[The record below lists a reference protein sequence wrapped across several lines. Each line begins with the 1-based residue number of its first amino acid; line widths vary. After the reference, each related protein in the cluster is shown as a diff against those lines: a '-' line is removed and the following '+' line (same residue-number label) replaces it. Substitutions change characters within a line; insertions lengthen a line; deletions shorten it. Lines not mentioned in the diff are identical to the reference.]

1 MRMTSL
7 RIRLIVLMGLA
18 VVLAALLQGALAYR
32 NALEEA
38 DTLFDYQMRQTA
50 LALRAG
56 LPVDARAAAPLLPPE
71 DENHE
76 FIVQVWTN
84 EGLRI
89 FESAFGA
96 ALPQVAVLGFAD
108 VPVRGTTYRVFS
120 LQSPAQVI
128 QVAQNLQVRRHMA
141 RTLAWRTVWPI
152 ALLAPLLALAV
163 WWLVGHALRPVERVR
178 RELAERGAASL
189 APVHDTDLPQE
200 VQPLVQELNLLFARV
215 QQAFESQ
222 QHFVADAA
230 HALRSPLQALKL
242 QLQGLQRAPDEA
254 ARQQAQQRLA
264 AGIDRAA
271 QLVDQL
277 LLLAREDA
285 QRGPGGGLAAGVR
298 ADAGQA
304 QAAAPADLAALVA
317 QQLAD
322 LAVTAQAQ
330 GVDLGLAE
338 GSAPSAWV
346 QGEAASL
353 QVLLRN
359 LLDNAVKYTPAGGQV
374 DVRLAL
380 LPATADHGAQV
391 ELRVDDSGPGIPA
404 AERARALERFVR
416 AEGAAASGVPG
427 SGLGLAIVQTIA
439 QRQGAQVELLE
450 SASLGGLC
458 VRVCWPAAQ
467 GGMER
472 GSVGAL

>member
-1 MRMTSL
+1 MRMSSLHMTSL
-7 RIRLIVLMGLA
+7 RMRLIALMGA
-18 VVLAALLQGALAYR
+18 AIVLAALVQGALAYR

-38 DTLFDYQMRQTA
+38 DSLFDYQMRQTA

-56 LPVDARAAAPLLPPE
+56 LPLEAREATPLLPPK

-96 ALPQVAVLGFAD
+96 ALPQMAVLGFAD

-128 QVAQNLQVRRHMA
+128 QVAQDLQVRSHMA

-163 WWLVGHALRPVERVR
+163 WWVVGHALQPVERVR
-178 RELAERGAASL
+178 RELSGRGAASL
-189 APVHDTDLPQE
+189 EPVHDGDLPQE
-200 VQPLVQELNLLFARV
+200 VQPLVQELNLLFDRV
-215 QQAFESQ
+215 RQAFESQ

-254 ARQQAQQRLA
+254 ARQLALQRLS

-285 QRGPGGGLAAGVR
+285 QQGARST
-298 ADAGQA
+298 
-304 QAAAPADLAALVA
+304 AAPVVDVVPLVA
-317 QQLAD
+317 QQLVD
-322 LAVTAQAQ
+322 MAVTAQAQ

-338 GSAPSAWV
+338 GSAAQAQVRADP
-346 QGEAASL
+346 ASL

-359 LLDNAVKYTPAGGQV
+359 LVDNAVKYTPAGGQV
-374 DVRLAL
+374 DVQL
-380 LPATADHGAQV
+380 LRKPGQV
-391 ELRVDDSGPGIPA
+391 VLRVEDSGPGIPE

-416 AEGAAASGVPG
+416 ADGVAAAGIQG

-439 QRQGAQVELLE
+439 QRQGAQIALLTSE
-450 SASLGGLC
+450 RLGGLC
-458 VRVCWPAAQ
+458 VQMCWPAAD
-467 GGMER
+467 GEG
-472 GSVGAL
+472 VDAGAGADVPPADAGAPLS

>member
-1 MRMTSL
+1 MTSL
-7 RIRLIVLMGLA
+7 RLRLIVLMGLA
-18 VVLAALLQGALAYR
+18 IVLAAVLQGALAYR
-32 NALEEA
+32 NALQEA
-38 DTLFDYQMRQTA
+38 DLLFDYQMRQTA

-56 LPVDARAAAPLLPPE
+56 LPVDARAASPLLPPE

-96 ALPQVAVLGFAD
+96 ALPQMAVLGFAD
-108 VPVRGTTYRVFS
+108 VRVRGSIYRVFS

-128 QVAQNLQVRRHMA
+128 QVAQDLQVRSHMA

-163 WWLVGHALRPVERVR
+163 WWVVGHALRPVERVR
-178 RELAERGAASL
+178 RELAGRDATSL
-189 APVHDTDLPQE
+189 APVQEGDVPQE

-254 ARQQAQQRLA
+254 TRQLAQQRLA

-285 QRGPGGGLAAGVR
+285 QQGTRNTTP
-298 ADAGQA
+298 
-304 QAAAPADLAALVA
+304 APQVDLAPLVA

-322 LAVTAQAQ
+322 MAAQAQAQ
-330 GVDLGLAE
+330 GVDLGLGT
-338 GSAPSAWV
+338 GSAAAAWV
-346 QGEAASL
+346 RAEPASL

-359 LLDNAVKYTPAGGQV
+359 LVDNAVKYTPAGGQV
-374 DVRLAL
+374 DVRLELCSAADGAASVL
-380 LPATADHGAQV
+380 LSV
-391 ELRVDDSGPGIPA
+391 EDSGPGIPE
-404 AERARALERFVR
+404 AERAHALERFVR
-416 AEGAAASGVPG
+416 AEGAAASGIQG

-439 QRQGAQVELLE
+439 QRQGAQVALHSSE
-450 SASLGGLC
+450 SLGGLC
-458 VRVCWPAAQ
+458 VQVRWPAAQ
-467 GGMER
+467 SM
-472 GSVGAL
+472 A

>member
-1 MRMTSL
+1 MKTTSL
-7 RIRLIVLMGLA
+7 RFRLIVLMGLA
-18 VVLAALLQGALAYR
+18 IVLAALLQGALAYR
-32 NALEEA
+32 NALAEA
-38 DTLFDYQMRQTA
+38 DALFDYQMRQTA

-56 LPVDARAAAPLLPPE
+56 LPVDARAASPLLPPE

-96 ALPQVAVLGFAD
+96 ALPQMAVLGFAD

-128 QVAQNLQVRRHMA
+128 QVAQNLQVRRQMA

-163 WWLVGHALRPVERVR
+163 WWVVGHALRPVERVR
-178 RELAERGAASL
+178 RELAGRSAASL
-189 APVHDTDLPQE
+189 APVAEAGLPQE

-215 QQAFESQ
+215 QQAFASQ

-254 ARQQAQQRLA
+254 ARQRAQQRLA

-285 QRGPGGGLAAGVR
+285 QQGAHSSP
-298 ADAGQA
+298 
-304 QAAAPADLAALVA
+304 APVVDLAPLVA

-322 LAVTAQAQ
+322 LAASAQAQ

-338 GSAPSAWV
+338 GSAAAANVRAES
-346 QGEAASL
+346 ASL
-353 QVLLRN
+353 QVLLGN
-359 LLDNAVKYTPAGGQV
+359 LLDNAIKYTPTGGQV

-380 LPATADHGAQV
+380 LPAVPDSPAQV
-391 ELRVDDSGPGIPA
+391 ELRVEDSGPGIPA
-404 AERARALERFVR
+404 AERARALKRFVR
-416 AEGAAASGVPG
+416 ADGAAASGVPG

-439 QRQGAQVELLE
+439 QRQGGQVELLE
-450 SASLGGLC
+450 SAALGGLC
-458 VRVCWPAAQ
+458 VRVCWPAVESA
-467 GGMER
+467 
-472 GSVGAL
+472 

>member
-18 VVLAALLQGALAYR
+18 IVLAALLQGALAYR

-56 LPVDARAAAPLLPPE
+56 LPVDAHAASPLLPPE

-96 ALPQVAVLGFAD
+96 ALPQMAVLGFAD

-128 QVAQNLQVRRHMA
+128 QVAQNLQVRRQMA

-163 WWLVGHALRPVERVR
+163 WWVVGHALRPVERVR
-178 RELAERGAASL
+178 RELAGRSAASL
-189 APVHDTDLPQE
+189 APVHEADLPQE
-200 VQPLVQELNLLFARV
+200 VRPLVHELNLLFARV

-254 ARQQAQQRLA
+254 ARQRAQQRLA

-285 QRGPGGGLAAGVR
+285 Q
-298 ADAGQA
+298 
-304 QAAAPADLAALVA
+304 QAARSSAAPVVDLAPLVA
-317 QQLAD
+317 QQLVDGA
-322 LAVTAQAQ
+322 ASAQAQ
-330 GVDLGLAE
+330 GVDVGLAE
-338 GSAPSAWV
+338 GSAPTARV
-346 QGEAASL
+346 RAEPASL
-353 QVLLRN
+353 QVLLGN
-359 LLDNAVKYTPAGGQV
+359 LLDNAIKYTPAGGQV

-380 LPATADHGAQV
+380 LPASADRPAQV
-391 ELRVDDSGPGIPA
+391 ELRVEDSGPGIPA

-450 SASLGGLC
+450 SATLGGLC
-458 VRVCWPAAQ
+458 VRVCWPAVQSGVPA
-467 GGMER
+467 
-472 GSVGAL
+472 

>member
-1 MRMTSL
+1 MRMSSLHMTSL
-7 RIRLIVLMGLA
+7 RMRLIALMGA
-18 VVLAALLQGALAYR
+18 AIVLAALVQGALAYR

-38 DTLFDYQMRQTA
+38 DSLFDYQMRQTA

-56 LPVDARAAAPLLPPE
+56 LPLEAREATPLLPPK

-96 ALPQVAVLGFAD
+96 ALPQMAVLGFAD

-128 QVAQNLQVRRHMA
+128 QVAQDLQVRSHMA
-141 RTLAWRTVWPI
+141 RTLAWRTACPI

-163 WWLVGHALRPVERVR
+163 WWVVGHALQPVERVR
-178 RELAERGAASL
+178 RELSGRGAASL
-189 APVHDTDLPQE
+189 EPVHDGDLPQE
-200 VQPLVQELNLLFARV
+200 VQPLVQELNLLFDRV
-215 QQAFESQ
+215 RQAFESQ

-254 ARQQAQQRLA
+254 ARQLALQRLS

-285 QRGPGGGLAAGVR
+285 QQ
-298 ADAGQA
+298 DARST
-304 QAAAPADLAALVA
+304 AAPVVDVAPLVA
-317 QQLAD
+317 QQLVD
-322 LAVTAQAQ
+322 MAVTAQAQ

-338 GSAPSAWV
+338 ASAAQALVRADP
-346 QGEAASL
+346 ASL

-359 LLDNAVKYTPAGGQV
+359 LVDNAVKYTPAGGQV
-374 DVRLAL
+374 DVQL
-380 LPATADHGAQV
+380 LLQPSQV
-391 ELRVDDSGPGIPA
+391 VLRVEDSGPGIPE

-416 AEGAAASGVPG
+416 ADGVAAAGIQG

-439 QRQGAQVELLE
+439 QRQGAQIALLTSE
-450 SASLGGLC
+450 RLGGLC
-458 VRVCWPAAQ
+458 VQMCWPAAD
-467 GGMER
+467 GEG
-472 GSVGAL
+472 VGVDADVPPADAAAPLS

>member
-18 VVLAALLQGALAYR
+18 IVLAALLQGALAYR

-141 RTLAWRTVWPI
+141 RALAWRTVWPI

-189 APVHDTDLPQE
+189 APVHDADLPQE

-242 QLQGLQRAPDEA
+242 QLQGLQRAPDDA

-285 QRGPGGGLAAGVR
+285 Q
-298 ADAGQA
+298 
-304 QAAAPADLAALVA
+304 QAARSSAAPVVDLAPLVA
-317 QQLAD
+317 QQLMDVA
-322 LAVTAQAQ
+322 ASAQAQ
-330 GVDLGLAE
+330 GVDLGLPE
-338 GSAPSAWV
+338 GSAPAASVRA
-346 QGEAASL
+346 EAASV
-353 QVLLRN
+353 QLLLAN
-359 LLDNAVKYTPAGGQV
+359 LLDNAIKYTPAGGQV

-380 LPATADHGAQV
+380 LEAAPDRQAQV
-391 ELRVDDSGPGIPA
+391 ELRVEDSGPGIPA

-450 SASLGGLC
+450 SATLGGLC

-467 GGMER
+467 GGME
-472 GSVGAL
+472 

>member
-1 MRMTSL
+1 MTSL
-7 RIRLIVLMGLA
+7 RLRLIVLMGLA
-18 VVLAALLQGALAYR
+18 IVLAAVLQGALAYR
-32 NALEEA
+32 NALQEA
-38 DTLFDYQMRQTA
+38 DLLFDYQMRQTA

-56 LPVDARAAAPLLPPE
+56 LPVDARAASPLLPPE

-96 ALPQVAVLGFAD
+96 ALPQMAVLGFAD
-108 VPVRGTTYRVFS
+108 VRVRGSIYRVFS

-128 QVAQNLQVRRHMA
+128 QVAQDLQVRSHMA

-152 ALLAPLLALAV
+152 ALLVPLLALAV
-163 WWLVGHALRPVERVR
+163 WWVVGHALRPVERVR
-178 RELAERGAASL
+178 RELAGRDATSL
-189 APVHDTDLPQE
+189 APVPENDLPQE

-242 QLQGLQRAPDEA
+242 QLQGLQRAPDA
-254 ARQQAQQRLA
+254 PTRQLAQQRLA
-264 AGIDRAA
+264 AGIDRAT

-285 QRGPGGGLAAGVR
+285 QQGARNP
-298 ADAGQA
+298 
-304 QAAAPADLAALVA
+304 APAPRVDLAPLVA

-322 LAVTAQAQ
+322 MAAQAQAQ
-330 GVDLGLAE
+330 GVDLGLGT
-338 GSAPSAWV
+338 GSALAAWV
-346 QGEAASL
+346 RAESASL

-359 LLDNAVKYTPAGGQV
+359 LVDNAVKYTPAGGQV
-374 DVRLAL
+374 DVRLEL
-380 LPATADHGAQV
+380 HPAADEGRTPAQV
-391 ELRVDDSGPGIPA
+391 LLWVEDSGPGIPE
-404 AERARALERFVR
+404 AERPHALERFVR
-416 AEGAAASGVPG
+416 TEGAAASGIQG

-439 QRQGAQVELLE
+439 HRQGAQVALHT
-450 SASLGGLC
+450 SDALGGLC
-458 VRVCWPAAQ
+458 VQVSWPAA
-467 GGMER
+467 
-472 GSVGAL
+472 

>member
-7 RIRLIVLMGLA
+7 RIRLIALMCA
-18 VVLAALLQGALAYR
+18 AIALAALLQGALAYR

-38 DTLFDYQMRQTA
+38 DALFDYQMRQTA

-56 LPVDARAAAPLLPPE
+56 LPVDARAASPLLPPE

-96 ALPQVAVLGFAD
+96 ALPQMAVLGFAD

-128 QVAQNLQVRRHMA
+128 QVAQDLQVRRHMA

-152 ALLAPLLALAV
+152 AWLAPLLALAV
-163 WWLVGHALRPVERVR
+163 WWVVGHTLRPVERVR
-178 RELAERGAASL
+178 RELAGRGAASL
-189 APVHDTDLPQE
+189 APVHDADLPQE

-230 HALRSPLQALKL
+230 HALRTPLQALKL
-242 QLQGLQRAPDEA
+242 QLQGLQRAPDDA
-254 ARQQAQQRLA
+254 ARERAQQRLA
-264 AGIDRAA
+264 AGIDRAT

-277 LLLAREDA
+277 LQLAREDA
-285 QRGPGGGLAAGVR
+285 KQGAAG
-298 ADAGQA
+298 AHL
-304 QAAAPADLAALVA
+304 APAVDVAPLVA

-322 LAVTAQAQ
+322 LASTAQAQ

-338 GSAPSAWV
+338 GSAPAAWV
-346 QGEAASL
+346 RGEAASL
-353 QVLLRN
+353 QVLLGN
-359 LLDNAVKYTPAGGQV
+359 LLDNAIKYTPRGGRVDVSLALAAESLGQPGQV
-374 DVRLAL
+374 V
-380 LPATADHGAQV
+380 
-391 ELRVDDSGPGIPA
+391 LRVEDSGPGIPA
-404 AERARALERFVR
+404 AERDRALERFVR
-416 AEGAAASGVPG
+416 ADSAAASGIQG

-439 QRQGAQVELLE
+439 QRQGAQVTLLA

-458 VRVCWPAAQ
+458 VQVCWPAVPD
-467 GGMER
+467 R
-472 GSVGAL
+472 GAAA

>member
-1 MRMTSL
+1 MKATSL

-18 VVLAALLQGALAYR
+18 IVLAALLQGALAYR

-56 LPVDARAAAPLLPPE
+56 LPVDAHAASPLLPPE

-96 ALPQVAVLGFAD
+96 ALPQMAVLGFAD

-128 QVAQNLQVRRHMA
+128 QVAQNLQVRRQMA

-163 WWLVGHALRPVERVR
+163 WWVVGHALRPVERVR
-178 RELAERGAASL
+178 RELAGRSAASL
-189 APVHDTDLPQE
+189 APVHEADLPQE
-200 VQPLVQELNLLFARV
+200 VQPLVRELNLLFARV

-254 ARQQAQQRLA
+254 ARLRAQQRLA

-285 QRGPGGGLAAGVR
+285 Q
-298 ADAGQA
+298 
-304 QAAAPADLAALVA
+304 QAARSSAAPVVDLAPLVA
-317 QQLAD
+317 QQLVDGA
-322 LAVTAQAQ
+322 ASAQAQ
-330 GVDLGLAE
+330 GVDVGLAE
-338 GSAPSAWV
+338 GSAPTARV
-346 QGEAASL
+346 QAEPASL
-353 QVLLRN
+353 QVLLGN
-359 LLDNAVKYTPAGGQV
+359 LLDNAIKYTPAGGQV

-380 LPATADHGAQV
+380 LPASADGPAQV
-391 ELRVDDSGPGIPA
+391 ELRVEDSGPGIPA

-450 SASLGGLC
+450 SATLGGLC
-458 VRVCWPAAQ
+458 VRVCWPAVQSGVSA
-467 GGMER
+467 
-472 GSVGAL
+472 

>member
-18 VVLAALLQGALAYR
+18 IVLAALLQGALAYR
-32 NALEEA
+32 SALEEA

-56 LPVDARAAAPLLPPE
+56 LPVDAHAASPLLPPE

-96 ALPQVAVLGFAD
+96 ALPQMAVLGFAD

-128 QVAQNLQVRRHMA
+128 QVAQNLQVRRQMA

-152 ALLAPLLALAV
+152 ALLAPLLALAG
-163 WWLVGHALRPVERVR
+163 WWVVGHALRPVERVR
-178 RELAERGAASL
+178 RELAGRSAASL
-189 APVHDTDLPQE
+189 APVHEADLPQE
-200 VQPLVQELNLLFARV
+200 VRPLVHELNLLFARV

-254 ARQQAQQRLA
+254 ARQRAQQRLA

-285 QRGPGGGLAAGVR
+285 Q
-298 ADAGQA
+298 
-304 QAAAPADLAALVA
+304 QAARSSAAPVVDLAPLVA
-317 QQLAD
+317 QQLMDMA
-322 LAVTAQAQ
+322 ASAQAQ

-338 GSAPSAWV
+338 SSVPITHVRAEP
-346 QGEAASL
+346 ASL
-353 QVLLRN
+353 QLLLGN
-359 LLDNAVKYTPAGGQV
+359 LLDNAIKYTPAGGQV

-380 LPATADHGAQV
+380 LPASADGLAQV
-391 ELRVDDSGPGIPA
+391 ELRVEDSGPGIPA
-404 AERARALERFVR
+404 GERARALERFVR
-416 AEGAAASGVPG
+416 AEGAAASGVSG
-427 SGLGLAIVQTIA
+427 SGLAIVQTIA
-439 QRQGAQVELLE
+439 QRQGAQVELQE
-450 SASLGGLC
+450 SATLGGLC
-458 VRVCWPAAQ
+458 VRVCWPAVQ
-467 GGMER
+467 GEVAAEGQ
-472 GSVGAL
+472 G

>member
-1 MRMTSL
+1 MKATSL

-18 VVLAALLQGALAYR
+18 IVLAALLQGALAYR

-56 LPVDARAAAPLLPPE
+56 LPVDAHAASPLLPPE

-96 ALPQVAVLGFAD
+96 ALPQMAVLGFAD

-128 QVAQNLQVRRHMA
+128 QVAQNLQVRRQMA

-163 WWLVGHALRPVERVR
+163 WWVVGHALRPVERVR
-178 RELAERGAASL
+178 RELAGRSAASL
-189 APVHDTDLPQE
+189 APVPEAGLPQE
-200 VQPLVQELNLLFARV
+200 VQPLVRELNLLFARV

-254 ARQQAQQRLA
+254 ARQRAQQRLA

-285 QRGPGGGLAAGVR
+285 Q
-298 ADAGQA
+298 
-304 QAAAPADLAALVA
+304 QAARSSAAPVVDLAPLVA
-317 QQLAD
+317 QQLVDGA
-322 LAVTAQAQ
+322 ASAQAQ
-330 GVDLGLAE
+330 GVDVGLAE
-338 GSAPSAWV
+338 GSAPTARV
-346 QGEAASL
+346 RAEPASL
-353 QVLLRN
+353 QVLLGN
-359 LLDNAVKYTPAGGQV
+359 LLDNAIKYTPAGGQV
-374 DVRLAL
+374 DVRLVL
-380 LPATADHGAQV
+380 LPASADGPAQV
-391 ELRVDDSGPGIPA
+391 ELRVEDSGPGIPA

-450 SASLGGLC
+450 SATLGGLC
-458 VRVCWPAAQ
+458 VRVCWPAVQSGVSA
-467 GGMER
+467 
-472 GSVGAL
+472 

>member
-1 MRMTSL
+1 MKMTSL
-7 RIRLIVLMGLA
+7 RIRLIVLMGMA
-18 VVLAALLQGALAYR
+18 IVLAALLQGALAYR

-56 LPVDARAAAPLLPPE
+56 LPVDAHAASPLLPPE

-96 ALPQVAVLGFAD
+96 ALPQMAVLGFAD

-128 QVAQNLQVRRHMA
+128 QVAQNLQVRRQMA

-163 WWLVGHALRPVERVR
+163 WWVVGHALRPVERVR
-178 RELAERGAASL
+178 RELAGRSAASL
-189 APVHDTDLPQE
+189 TPVHEGDLPQE
-200 VQPLVQELNLLFARV
+200 VQPLVRELNLLFARV

-254 ARQQAQQRLA
+254 ARQRAQQRLA

-285 QRGPGGGLAAGVR
+285 Q
-298 ADAGQA
+298 
-304 QAAAPADLAALVA
+304 QAARSSAAPVVDLAPLVA
-317 QQLAD
+317 QQLMDMA
-322 LAVTAQAQ
+322 ASAQAQ
-330 GVDLGLAE
+330 GVDVGLAE
-338 GSAPSAWV
+338 GSAPTARV
-346 QGEAASL
+346 RAEPASL
-353 QVLLRN
+353 QVLLGN
-359 LLDNAVKYTPAGGQV
+359 LLDNAIKYTPAGGQV
-374 DVRLAL
+374 DVRLVL
-380 LPATADHGAQV
+380 LPASVDGPAQV
-391 ELRVDDSGPGIPA
+391 ELRVEDSGPGIPA

-450 SASLGGLC
+450 SATLGGLC
-458 VRVCWPAAQ
+458 VRVCWPAVQSGVPA
-467 GGMER
+467 
-472 GSVGAL
+472 

>member
-1 MRMTSL
+1 MTSL

-18 VVLAALLQGALAYR
+18 IVLAALLQGALAYR

-141 RTLAWRTVWPI
+141 RALAWRTVWPI

-200 VQPLVQELNLLFARV
+200 VLPLVQELNLLFARV

-242 QLQGLQRAPDEA
+242 QLQGLQRAPDDA

-285 QRGPGGGLAAGVR
+285 Q
-298 ADAGQA
+298 
-304 QAAAPADLAALVA
+304 QAARSSAAPVVDLAPLVA
-317 QQLAD
+317 QQLMDVA
-322 LAVTAQAQ
+322 ASAQAQ

-338 GSAPSAWV
+338 GSAPAASVRA
-346 QGEAASL
+346 EAASV
-353 QVLLRN
+353 QLLLAN
-359 LLDNAVKYTPAGGQV
+359 LLDNAIKYTPAGGQV

-391 ELRVDDSGPGIPA
+391 ALRVEDSGPGIPA

-450 SASLGGLC
+450 SATLGGLC
-458 VRVCWPAAQ
+458 VRVRWPAAQ
-467 GGMER
+467 GGMEQ
-472 GSVGAL
+472 GSRGAL

>member
-1 MRMTSL
+1 MPLNSL
-7 RIRLIVLMGLA
+7 RLRLIVLMGVA
-18 VVLAALLQGALAYR
+18 IALAALLQGALAYR
-32 NALEEA
+32 NALQEA
-38 DTLFDYQMRQTA
+38 DALFDYQMRQTA

-71 DENHE
+71 DESHE

-163 WWLVGHALRPVERVR
+163 WWVVGHALRPVDRVR
-178 RELAERGAASL
+178 RELAARGAASL
-189 APVHDTDLPQE
+189 EPVHAEGLPQE

-242 QLQGLQRAPDEA
+242 QLQSLQRAPDEA
-254 ARQQAQQRLA
+254 ARQLAQQRLA

-285 QRGPGGGLAAGVR
+285 QHSAAPN
-298 ADAGQA
+298 AGQSVA
-304 QAAAPADLAALVA
+304 MAAAPVNLAALVA

-322 LAVTAQAQ
+322 VAVTAQAH

-338 GSAPSAWV
+338 GSAPTAWV
-346 QGEAASL
+346 RGEAASL
-353 QVLLRN
+353 QVLLGN

-374 DVRLAL
+374 DARLTL
-380 LPATADHGAQV
+380 LPATASEGAQV

-404 AERARALERFVR
+404 AERQRAMERFVR
-416 AEGAAASGVPG
+416 AEGASASGIQG

-450 SASLGGLC
+450 SAALGGLC
-458 VRVCWPAAQ
+458 VRVRWPMAGEGPA
-467 GGMER
+467 
-472 GSVGAL
+472 

>member
-1 MRMTSL
+1 MTSL

-18 VVLAALLQGALAYR
+18 IVLAALLQGALAYR

-141 RTLAWRTVWPI
+141 RALAWRTVWPI

-189 APVHDTDLPQE
+189 APVHDADLPQE

-242 QLQGLQRAPDEA
+242 QLQGLQRAPDDA

-285 QRGPGGGLAAGVR
+285 Q
-298 ADAGQA
+298 
-304 QAAAPADLAALVA
+304 QAARSSAAPVVDLAPLVA
-317 QQLAD
+317 QQLMDVA
-322 LAVTAQAQ
+322 ASAQAQ
-330 GVDLGLAE
+330 GVDLGLPE
-338 GSAPSAWV
+338 GSAPAASVRA
-346 QGEAASL
+346 EAASV
-353 QVLLRN
+353 QLLLAN
-359 LLDNAVKYTPAGGQV
+359 LLDNAIKYTPAGGQV

-380 LPATADHGAQV
+380 LEAAPDRQAQV
-391 ELRVDDSGPGIPA
+391 ELRVEDSGPGIPA

-450 SASLGGLC
+450 SATLGGLC

-467 GGMER
+467 GGME
-472 GSVGAL
+472 

>member
-1 MRMTSL
+1 MRWHTVSL
-7 RIRLIVLMGLA
+7 RVRLVVLMGVA
-18 VVLAALLQGALAYR
+18 IVLAALVQGGLAYR
-32 NALEEA
+32 NALQEA
-38 DTLFDYQMRQTA
+38 DTLFDYQMQQTA

-56 LPVDARAAAPLLPPE
+56 LPVDARAASPLLPPE

-96 ALPQVAVLGFAD
+96 SLPQMAVLGFAD
-108 VPVRGTTYRVFS
+108 VPARGTTYRVFS

-128 QVAQNLQVRRHMA
+128 QVAQDLRVRSRMA
-141 RTLAWRTVWPI
+141 QSLAWRTVWPI

-163 WWLVGHALRPVERVR
+163 WWVVGH
-178 RELAERGAASL
+178 SL
-189 APVHDTDLPQE
+189 APVRRVQRELAGRGAQSLEPVAETGLPPE
-200 VQPLVQELNLLFARV
+200 VLPLVQELNLLFARV

-242 QLQGLQRAPDEA
+242 QLQGLQRASDDA
-254 ARQQAQQRLA
+254 ARHTAMQRLA
-264 AGIDRAA
+264 SGIDRSA

-285 QRGPGGGLAAGVR
+285 QASPANTASP
-298 ADAGQA
+298 
-304 QAAAPADLAALVA
+304 APVLDLAPLVA
-317 QQLAD
+317 QQLMDMA
-322 LAVTAQAQ
+322 ATAQAQ

-338 GSAPSAWV
+338 GSTPVARVRAEP
-346 QGEAASL
+346 ASL

-359 LLDNAVKYTPAGGQV
+359 LVDNAVKYTPAGGQV
-374 DVRLAL
+374 DVQL
-380 LPATADHGAQV
+380 LHRPATGDQPAQV
-391 ELRVDDSGPGIPA
+391 LLRVEDSGPGIPA
-404 AERARALERFVR
+404 AERARAMERFVR
-416 AEGAAASGVPG
+416 AEGAAASGVQG

-439 QRQGAQVELLE
+439 QRQGASVQLE
-450 SASLGGLC
+450 ASERLGGLC
-458 VRVCWPAAQ
+458 VQVAWPEATAPAA
-467 GGMER
+467 
-472 GSVGAL
+472 AA

>member
-1 MRMTSL
+1 MTSL

-141 RTLAWRTVWPI
+141 RALAWRTVWPI

-242 QLQGLQRAPDEA
+242 QLQGLQRAPDDA

-285 QRGPGGGLAAGVR
+285 Q
-298 ADAGQA
+298 
-304 QAAAPADLAALVA
+304 QAARSSAAPVVDLAPLVA
-317 QQLAD
+317 QQLMDVA
-322 LAVTAQAQ
+322 ASAQAQ

-338 GSAPSAWV
+338 GSAPAASVRA
-346 QGEAASL
+346 EAASV
-353 QVLLRN
+353 QLLLAN
-359 LLDNAVKYTPAGGQV
+359 LLDNAIKYTPAGGQV
-374 DVRLAL
+374 DVRLTL
-380 LPATADHGAQV
+380 LAAAPDRPAQV
-391 ELRVDDSGPGIPA
+391 ELRVEDSGPGIPT

-439 QRQGAQVELLE
+439 QRQDAQVELLE

-458 VRVCWPAAQ
+458 VRVCWPTVQ
-467 GGMER
+467 GVE
-472 GSVGAL
+472 